1 MIDVQ
6 VEALVESARRWKGTV
21 RQAAEAALEAQGVE
35 VAEIS
40 LTLLDDAAI
49 RALNRDHLDHDWAT
63 DVLSFALYAGD
74 EPVLGDVYLGVD
86 QAERQ
91 AAEEGVSTV
100 EEIARLAV
108 HGTLHVLGF
117 DHPEESEG
125 RADCEMYRVQEA
137 IVASLDLAGEPA

>member
-1 MIDVQ
+1 VIDVQ
-6 VEALVESARRWKGTV
+6 VEALAESARRWKGTV
-21 RQAAEAALEAQGVE
+21 QQAVEAALAAQGVE

-49 RALNRDHLDHDWAT
+49 RALNRDHLEHDWAT
-63 DVLSFALYAGD
+63 DVLSFALYSGD

-91 AAEEGVSTV
+91 AAEEGVPMV

-117 DHPEESEG
+117 DHPEEAEG
-125 RADCEMYRVQEA
+125 RADCEMYRVQEE

>member
-6 VEALVESARRWKGTV
+6 VEALVESARRWKGAV